1 MKETLRRAFV
11 LTIPVLCGYLVLGIA
26 CGVLLQQAGFG
37 AGWAFFTSL
46 FIYAGS
52 MQFVLVNL
60 LSGGASLLHTAMM
73 TLMINFRL
81 LFYGLSLIE
90 RFRGM
95 GAAKPYMIHALSD
108 ETYSLLCLNDSADK
122 RLMLCIGALNQSY
135 WVIGS
140 VLGALLG
147 AVIPFD
153 TTGIDFAMTALFVVI
168 LVEQWKQSRC
178 HLPALIG
185 GGCALACLVLFGA
198 DSFLPPAM
206 LACVAL
212 LLLSRRA
219 IDAASGNKEV

>member
-26 CGVLLQQAGFG
+26 FGVLLQQAGFG

-90 RFRGM
+90 S
-95 GAAKPYMIHALSD
+95 IIS
-108 ETYSLLCLNDSADK
+108 
-122 RLMLCIGALNQSY
+122 I
-135 WVIGS
+135 
-140 VLGALLG
+140 
-147 AVIPFD
+147 
-153 TTGIDFAMTALFVVI
+153 
-168 LVEQWKQSRC
+168 
-178 HLPALIG
+178 
-185 GGCALACLVLFGA
+185 
-198 DSFLPPAM
+198 
-206 LACVAL
+206 
-212 LLLSRRA
+212 
-219 IDAASGNKEV
+219 

>member
-26 CGVLLQQAGFG
+26 FGVLFQQAGFG

-108 ETYSLLCLNDSADK
+108 ETYSLLCQNDSADK